1 MDKFYK
7 RINITSKV
15 SAGLVLS
22 GNIKD
27 VVNTLQDLGYIFRDC
42 RICAISLK
50 EFAEAEKAINAVKA
64 CKSKVQLRRRQL

>member
-7 RINITSKV
+7 RIKITSQI

-27 VVNTLQDLGYIFRDC
+27 VVNTLQNLGYIFRDY
-42 RICAISLK
+42 RLSAINLK
-50 EFAEAEKAINAVKA
+50 EFSEAEKAIKA
-64 CKSKVQLRRRQL
+64 LKVCKAKAQLRRRL